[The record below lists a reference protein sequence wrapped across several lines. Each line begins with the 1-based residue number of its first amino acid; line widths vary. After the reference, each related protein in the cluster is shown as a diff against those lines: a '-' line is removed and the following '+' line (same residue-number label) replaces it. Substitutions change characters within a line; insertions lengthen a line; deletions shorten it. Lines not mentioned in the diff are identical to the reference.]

1 MIEYIKGEIGNL
13 TPTVCVLETNG
24 VGFGINITL
33 TTYQQLQGQQQ
44 ARLYVYESIKEDA
57 FQLFGFLTPEEREVF
72 LLLISVSGIGAST
85 ARMILS
91 TYSAEE
97 LTRIISSGD
106 VNSIKRVKGIGL
118 KSAQRIIVDL
128 KDKVTSVGG
137 SSASVGVINVSAM
150 NEKADEA
157 IAALVALGFQQA
169 ASAKVVEGI
178 IAKNGEMATS
188 ALIKMALK
196 MM

>member
-1 MIEYIKGEIGNL
+1 MIDYVKGEIASL
-13 TPTVCVLETNG
+13 TPTLCVLETCG

-33 TTYQQLQGQQQ
+33 TAYQQLQSQTS

-57 FQLFGFLTPEEREVF
+57 FQLFGFITPEERETF
-72 LLLISVSGIGAST
+72 LLLISVSGVGAGT

-97 LTRIISSGD
+97 LIRIISSGD

-118 KSAQRIIVDL
+118 KTAQRIIVDL
-128 KDKVTSVGG
+128 KDKMNSVG
-137 SSASVGVINVSAM
+137 ASDVSIPLAGGG

-157 IAALVALGFQQA
+157 ISALVALGFQQA
-169 ASAKVVEGI
+169 ASAKVVNAI
-178 IAKNGEMATS
+178 IAKDSSLSTGAI
-188 ALIKMALK
+188 IKQALK
-196 MM
+196 QL

>member
-1 MIEYIKGEIGNL
+1 MIDYVKGEIASL
-13 TPTVCVLETNG
+13 TPTLCVLETCG

-33 TTYQQLQGQQQ
+33 TAYQQLQSQTS

-57 FQLFGFLTPEEREVF
+57 FQLFGFITPEERETF
-72 LLLISVSGIGAST
+72 LLLISVSGVGAGT

-97 LTRIISSGD
+97 LIRIISSGD

-118 KSAQRIIVDL
+118 KTAQRIIVDL
-128 KDKVTSVGG
+128 KDKMN
-137 SSASVGVINVSAM
+137 SVGVSDVSIPLAGGG

-157 IAALVALGFQQA
+157 ISALVALGFQQA
-169 ASAKVVEGI
+169 ASAKVVNAI
-178 IAKNGEMATS
+178 IAKDSSLSTGAI
-188 ALIKMALK
+188 IKQALK
-196 MM
+196 QL

>member
-1 MIEYIKGEIGNL
+1 MIDYVKGEIASL
-13 TPTVCVLETNG
+13 TPTLCVLETCG

-33 TTYQQLQGQQQ
+33 TAYQQLQSQTS

-57 FQLFGFLTPEEREVF
+57 FQLFGFITPEERETF
-72 LLLISVSGIGAST
+72 LLLISVSGVGAGT

-97 LTRIISSGD
+97 LIRIISSGD

-118 KSAQRIIVDL
+118 KTAQRIIVDL
-128 KDKVTSVGG
+128 KDKMN
-137 SSASVGVINVSAM
+137 SVGVSDVSIPLVGGG

-157 IAALVALGFQQA
+157 ISALVALGFQQA
-169 ASAKVVEGI
+169 ASAKVVNAI
-178 IAKNGEMATS
+178 IAKDSSLSTGAI
-188 ALIKMALK
+188 IKQALK
-196 MM
+196 QL

>member
-1 MIEYIKGEIGNL
+1 MIDYVKGEIASL
-13 TPTVCVLETNG
+13 TPTLCVLETCG

-33 TTYQQLQGQQQ
+33 TAYQQLQSQTS

-57 FQLFGFLTPEEREVF
+57 FQLFGFITPEERETF
-72 LLLISVSGIGAST
+72 LLLISVSGVGAGT

-97 LTRIISSGD
+97 LIRIISSGD

-118 KSAQRIIVDL
+118 KTAQRIIVDL
-128 KDKVTSVGG
+128 KDKMNSVG
-137 SSASVGVINVSAM
+137 ASDISIPLAGGG

-157 IAALVALGFQQA
+157 ISALVALGFQQA
-169 ASAKVVEGI
+169 ASAKVVNAI
-178 IAKNGEMATS
+178 IAKDSSLSTGAI
-188 ALIKMALK
+188 IKQALK
-196 MM
+196 QL